1 MGIAGTKQT
10 LSFVIP
16 VYNEEATLG
25 ECVAA
30 LVPRAADTGMSCEV
44 IIVDDGST
52 DGTWE
57 VIRKMSVPGAAIR
70 GIRLS
75 RNFGK
80 ESAIAAGM
88 EFAAGDAVIL
98 MDGDL
103 QHPPDLIPLMV
114 QSWRVQ
120 GYDVVEAVKTHR
132 GEETLPSRAGAGL
145 FYWLMGRLTDLDL
158 DNASDF
164 KLLDRKVV
172 AAHNRLPERARFFR
186 GIVSWLGFR
195 KTQLPFA
202 VGPRASGKS
211 KWSFLKLAGLLMQA
225 VTSFSSAPLHVVTA
239 LGIVTFCISVVLGIQ
254 TLYMKLSG
262 QAVSGFAT
270 VILLLLFIGSVLMFS
285 LGVIGIYI
293 SRIFEE
299 VKQRPRFVIEKTMR
313 MKDADLP
320 PNAAP

>member
-1 MGIAGTKQT
+1 MGIAGAKQT

-16 VYNEEATLG
+16 VYNEEATLR

-30 LVPRAADTGMSCEV
+30 LAPPAAETGMGCEV
-44 IIVDDGST
+44 IIVDDGSS

-57 VIRKMSVPGAAIR
+57 VIRGMSTPWATIR

-88 EFAAGDAVIL
+88 EFASGDAVII
-98 MDGDL
+98 MDSDL
-103 QHPPDLIPLMV
+103 QHPPGLIPLMV
-114 QSWRVQ
+114 RSWKEE

-132 GEETLPSRAGAGL
+132 GEEALSSRAGAGL

-172 AAHNRLPERARFFR
+172 DAHNRLPERARFFR

-202 VGPRASGKS
+202 VGPRVSGTS
-211 KWSFLKLAGLLMQA
+211 KWSFFRLVGLVMHA
-225 VTSFSSAPLHVVTA
+225 VTSFSTAPLHIVTG
-239 LGIVTFCISVVLGIQ
+239 LGIITFAISILLGIQ
-254 TLYMKLSG
+254 TLYLKLSG

-285 LGVIGIYI
+285 LGIIGIYI

-299 VKQRPRFVIEKTMR
+299 VKQRPRFVIEETMR
-313 MKDADLP
+313 MK
-320 PNAAP
+320 